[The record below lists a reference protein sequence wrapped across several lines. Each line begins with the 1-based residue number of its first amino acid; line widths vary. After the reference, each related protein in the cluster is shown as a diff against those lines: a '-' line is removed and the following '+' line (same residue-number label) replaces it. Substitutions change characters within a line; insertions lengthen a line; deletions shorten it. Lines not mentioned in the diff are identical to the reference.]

1 MPLFVT
7 KDRSSVAGKKV
18 PREGI
23 EEESKCHTY
32 DRPHLSISTLIPVNN
47 THVRQYEVFCQTIQ
61 LNYYMA
67 DKSKENNKLLLCRS
81 LKKLDSLRTCFCV
94 VKKKHVNSRQM
105 KITNFHSQ
113 LCLYRSGKMSLIH
126 NSFLLSFPM

>member
-7 KDRSSVAGKKV
+7 KDRSLVEGKKV

-94 VKKKHVNSRQM
+94 V
-105 KITNFHSQ
+105 T
-113 LCLYRSGKMSLIH
+113 C
-126 NSFLLSFPM
+126 

>member
-7 KDRSSVAGKKV
+7 KDRSLVAEKKV

-32 DRPHLSISTLIPVNN
+32 DRPHLSISILIPVNN
-47 THVRQYEVFCQTIQ
+47 THVRQYEMFCQNIQ

-81 LKKLDSLRTCFCV
+81 LKKT
-94 VKKKHVNSRQM
+94 
-105 KITNFHSQ
+105 
-113 LCLYRSGKMSLIH
+113 
-126 NSFLLSFPM
+126 